1 MILEIP
7 KNAETI
13 LHILEKAGYEA
24 YVVGGCVRDSILGRS
39 PDDWDITTSAK
50 PEQVKALF
58 HRTVDTG
65 LQHGTVTVLMEKE
78 GYEVTT
84 YRVDGEY
91 EDGRHPKEVTFT
103 ASLKEDLKRRDFTI
117 NAMAYNP
124 SSGLVDLFGGLE
136 DIERKIIRCVGDPL
150 ERFTEDALRI
160 MRAVRFSA
168 QLGFAIEEE
177 TRKALKVLAPN
188 LKHVSAE
195 RIQVELVK
203 LLMSPHPDYLRVAY
217 EAGITA
223 EFLPEFDACMTTSQ
237 NTPHHCYTVGEHILH
252 SLCHVR
258 ADKVLRITMLLH
270 DIGKPVVRKT
280 DENGRDH
287 FKMHGIAGEKMAAQ
301 ILRRLKFDNDTI
313 RKVTRLV
320 KWHDDRPDGTTKA
333 VRRAVNRIG
342 EELFPY
348 YLEVQQ
354 ADMLAQSDYR
364 RTEKQ
369 ERLDKVKEAYETIIN
384 EHQCVSLKTLAVTGK
399 DLIEAGC
406 DEAGRGCLAGAV
418 YAAAVIL
425 PKDFKNEL
433 LNDSKQLTEHQR
445 YALREVIE
453 KEALAWA
460 VGIVSPEEIDKINI
474 LNASFHAMHR
484 AVDQLKMRPQHL
496 LIDGNRFKKYQ
507 DLPHSTVIKGDGKY
521 LSIAAAVLAKTY
533 RDDYMNRLHE
543 EFPYYDW
550 DHNKGYPTK
559 KHRAAISER
568 GTTPYHRMTFNLL
581 GDGQLALDFK

>member
-13 LHILEKAGYEA
+13 LNILENAGYEA
-24 YVVGGCVRDSILGRS
+24 YVVGGCVRDSILGRT

-50 PEQVKALF
+50 PEQVKELF

-65 LQHGTVTVLMEKE
+65 LQHGTVTVLKEKE

-103 ASLKEDLKRRDFTI
+103 ASLEEDLKRRDFTI

-124 SSGLVDLFGGLE
+124 SRGLVDLFGGME
-136 DIERKIIRCVGDPL
+136 DIDRKIIRCVGDPL

-168 QLGFAIEEE
+168 QLGFTIEDE

-195 RIQVELVK
+195 RIQTELVK
-203 LLMSPHPDYLRVAY
+203 LLVSPHPDYLRVAY
-217 EAGITA
+217 EAGIIA
-223 EFLPEFDACMTTSQ
+223 EFLPEFDVCMETPQ
-237 NTPHHCYTVGEHILH
+237 NTPYHCYTVGEHILH
-252 SLCHVR
+252 SLNYVR
-258 ADKVLRITMLLH
+258 ADRVLRITMLLH

-287 FKMHGIAGEKMAAQ
+287 FKMHGEAGEKMAGQ

-313 RKVTRLV
+313 YKVTRLV
-320 KWHDDRPDGTTKA
+320 KWHDDRPAGTTKS

-342 EELFPY
+342 EDLFPY

-354 ADMLAQSDYR
+354 ADMLAQSEYR
-364 RTEKQ
+364 RAEKQ
-369 ERLDKVKEAYETIIN
+369 ERLDKVKEAYEVIMN

-399 DLIEAGC
+399 DLIQAGYKP
-406 DEAGRGCLAGAV
+406 GREIGETL
-418 YAAAVIL
+418 
-425 PKDFKNEL
+425 NRL
-433 LNDSKQLTEHQR
+433 L
-445 YALREVIE
+445 
-453 KEALAWA
+453 
-460 VGIVSPEEIDKINI
+460 EE
-474 LNASFHAMHR
+474 
-484 AVDQLKMRPQHL
+484 
-496 LIDGNRFKKYQ
+496 
-507 DLPHSTVIKGDGKY
+507 
-521 LSIAAAVLAKTY
+521 VLADPQKNQKEVLLSML
-533 RDDYMNRLHE
+533 D
-543 EFPYYDW
+543 
-550 DHNKGYPTK
+550 TK
-559 KHRAAISER
+559 
-568 GTTPYHRMTFNLL
+568 
-581 GDGQLALDFK
+581 

>member
-13 LHILEKAGYEA
+13 LHILENAGYEA
-24 YVVGGCVRDSILGRS
+24 YVVGGCVRDSILGRI

-103 ASLKEDLKRRDFTI
+103 ASLEEDLKRRDFTI

-124 SSGLVDLFGGLE
+124 SRGLVDLFGGME
-136 DIERKIIRCVGDPL
+136 DIDRKIIRCVGDPL

-168 QLGFAIEEE
+168 QLGFTIEDE

-223 EFLPEFDACMTTSQ
+223 EFLLEFDACMETPQ

-252 SLCHVR
+252 SLVNIR
-258 ADKVLRITMLLH
+258 PDRVLRLTMLLH
-270 DIGKPVVRKT
+270 DIGKPVCRTT

-287 FKMHGIAGEKMAAQ
+287 FKGHGPVGEKLAGE

-313 RKVTRLV
+313 RKVCRLIR
-320 KWHDDRPDGTTKA
+320 WHDLRPKA
-333 VRRAVNRIG
+333 EETQVRRAVNSIG
-342 EELFPY
+342 EDLFPL
-348 YLEVQQ
+348 YLEVQR
-354 ADMLAQSDYR
+354 ADMLAQSLYR
-364 RTEKQ
+364 REQKE
-369 ERLDKVKEAYETIIN
+369 ERLDAVEQIYHRICERGD
-384 EHQCVSLKTLAVTGK
+384 CVSLKGLDISGRDLIQAGLKAGPSIGRILESLLDQVLEDPGKNNREYLLAQAEQLAVQNS
-399 DLIEAGC
+399 EA
-406 DEAGRGCLAGAV
+406 
-418 YAAAVIL
+418 
-425 PKDFKNEL
+425 
-433 LNDSKQLTEHQR
+433 
-445 YALREVIE
+445 
-453 KEALAWA
+453 
-460 VGIVSPEEIDKINI
+460 
-474 LNASFHAMHR
+474 
-484 AVDQLKMRPQHL
+484 
-496 LIDGNRFKKYQ
+496 
-507 DLPHSTVIKGDGKY
+507 
-521 LSIAAAVLAKTY
+521 
-533 RDDYMNRLHE
+533 
-543 EFPYYDW
+543 
-550 DHNKGYPTK
+550 
-559 KHRAAISER
+559 
-568 GTTPYHRMTFNLL
+568 
-581 GDGQLALDFK
+581 

>member
-13 LHILEKAGYEA
+13 LHILEDAGYEA
-24 YVVGGCVRDSILGRS
+24 YVVGGCVRDSILGRK

-50 PEQVKALF
+50 PEQVKELF

-103 ASLKEDLKRRDFTI
+103 ASLEEDLKRRDFTI

-124 SSGLVDLFGGLE
+124 SGGLVDLFGGLE
-136 DIERKIIRCVGDPL
+136 DIDRKIIRCVGDPL

-168 QLGFAIEEE
+168 QLGFSIEEE

-223 EFLPEFDACMTTSQ
+223 EFLPEFDACMETPQ
-237 NTPHHCYTVGEHILH
+237 NTPHHCYTVGEHILY
-252 SLCHVR
+252 SLCYVR

-287 FKMHGIAGEKMAAQ
+287 FKTHGNAGEKMASQ

-320 KWHDDRPDGTTKA
+320 KWHDDRPEGTLKS

-342 EELFPY
+342 EDLFPL
-348 YLEVQQ
+348 YLEIQQ
-354 ADMLAQSDYR
+354 ADMLAQSLYR
-364 RTEKQ
+364 RNEKQ
-369 ERLDKVKEAYETIIN
+369 ARLDSVRDAYRQII
-384 EHQCVSLKTLAVTGK
+384 EKKQCVSLKTLAVTGR
-399 DLIEAGC
+399 DLIENGYRPGK
-406 DEAGRGCLAGAV
+406 EIGEKLE
-418 YAAAVIL
+418 
-425 PKDFKNEL
+425 KL
-433 LNDSKQLTEHQR
+433 LNLVLEDP
-445 YALREVIE
+445 E
-453 KEALAWA
+453 KNQK
-460 VGIVSPEEIDKINI
+460 EILLEIIRK
-474 LNASFHAMHR
+474 
-484 AVDQLKMRPQHL
+484 DQEKNP
-496 LIDGNRFKKYQ
+496 
-507 DLPHSTVIKGDGKY
+507 
-521 LSIAAAVLAKTY
+521 A
-533 RDDYMNRLHE
+533 
-543 EFPYYDW
+543 
-550 DHNKGYPTK
+550 
-559 KHRAAISER
+559 
-568 GTTPYHRMTFNLL
+568 
-581 GDGQLALDFK
+581 